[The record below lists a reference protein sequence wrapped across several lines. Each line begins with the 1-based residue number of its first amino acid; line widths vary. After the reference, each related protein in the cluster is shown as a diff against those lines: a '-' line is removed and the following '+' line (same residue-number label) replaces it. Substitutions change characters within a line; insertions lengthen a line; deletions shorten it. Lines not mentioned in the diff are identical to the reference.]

1 MKKNKQVELEQT
13 PAVANK
19 IMNFQGLVSKSFVFT
34 TIALLL
40 FMAVLGLG
48 KVMPGRIVLL
58 NVCCL
63 LIIQLISF
71 CRNRFIGGMYIILT
85 VIAVNIPAFLIQKN
99 SLKSVAYDHMP
110 NYLQQSSFFIGTFL
124 IFFVSVNVLCWIN
137 SKIKNRLLKFFFK
150 SSSFLFLLTPC
161 LFSFCYLSNWALNN
175 PPIDSDAI
183 LAVYQ
188 TNHAEA
194 WEYFVSYVNYYRLA
208 AVIFLV
214 LLEMVLAYKTVASG
228 FIFSSK
234 NNYFKV
240 LAVSMIIGVFSLC
253 KYHVNMVTEPFY
265 RANYALSEFSAFEK
279 LSNERATLASKI
291 QHQENKGFKGTYVVV
306 IGESLTRN
314 HMSAY
319 GYQLRTTPWQD
330 SIKELRNSVFFNN
343 AFSNHTH
350 TVQVLSFALTQKN
363 QYQNRNME
371 LSSALSI
378 IDIARYAADFNVIWL
393 SNQSKL
399 GVNETPITTI
409 ASNSN
414 HQYWLNNDEN
424 NYDEV
429 ILKQLTELE
438 LSDNNL
444 IFIHLMGC
452 HSKYNVRYPKSYAL
466 FSNSNDSIN
475 SYNNAVLYNDNIL
488 QQIYDKVKFMPN
500 FKALLYLS
508 DHGEDVE
515 RDLGHNSANFT
526 WDMTKIPFWVLFS
539 DEYLKEHPLIVET
552 LNSHRNSPFT
562 NDLLFDTLLGL
573 MGITGVEQYIP
584 KNDLASE
591 QYSYTTE
598 ELVTLH
604 GTESMRFMS
613 IK

>member
-208 AVIFLV
+208 AVIILV

-330 SIKELRNSVFFNN
+330 SIKELRNSVFLNN

-399 GVNETPITTI
+399 GVSETPITTI

-598 ELVTLH
+598 ELVSLH